1 MTMIKKSI
9 LTLLYLA
16 LLATTLPLLLGFINW
31 VHPLFDSF
39 TNFRVH
45 LLVLSLGV
53 LLFITFLH
61 EKRKYH
67 LSYLTLIALGG
78 FYLYRLLQ
86 PFQPTLPF
94 VKNEHNLTHMQFN
107 LNFKNREMD
116 SVVEYIKKH
125 PMDIITL
132 QEVTPAHKK
141 ALQSLKFD
149 GNKLHLTTHYPFVE
163 HKKGAYPYQLYC
175 DFRSIA
181 GGAIL
186 SKYPINTEKFVCVEE
201 QGLLWAEVQTPY
213 KKINVASI
221 HLRWPFPY
229 LQQMQIEFIKP
240 VLENI
245 PKPTLI
251 AGDFNAVAWSNAV
264 EKIANASNTKVA
276 NGLRWSIE
284 LEEQLPL
291 LPFMKLSIDQ
301 LLVSEELEVHHMKVE
316 KDLGSDHL
324 PVVSEIGY

>member
-1 MTMIKKSI
+1 MLKKSI

-16 LLATTLPLLLGFINW
+16 LFATTLPLLLGFINW

-45 LLVLSLGV
+45 LLVLSLGL

-61 EKRKYH
+61 EKKKYH
-67 LSYLTLIALGG
+67 LSDLTLIALGG

-107 LNFKNREMD
+107 LNFRNQEMD
-116 SVVEYIKKH
+116 NVVEYIKKH

-132 QEVTPAHKK
+132 QEVTSAHKQV
-141 ALQSLKFD
+141 LQKLKFD

-163 HKKGAYPYQLYC
+163 RKKGAYPYQLYC
-175 DFRSIA
+175 HFKRA
-181 GGAIL
+181 KGVGIL
-186 SKYPINTEKFVCVEE
+186 SKYPINPEKFVCVEGE
-201 QGLLWAEVQTPY
+201 GLLWTEIQTPY

-229 LQQMQIEFIKP
+229 QQQEQIEFLKP

-251 AGDFNAVAWSNAV
+251 AGDFNDVAWSNAV
-264 EKIANASNTKVA
+264 EKVANASNTKVV

-284 LEEQLPL
+284 LEKKFLPW
-291 LPFMKLSIDQ
+291 LPSIELSIDH
-301 LLVSEELEVHHMKVE
+301 LLVSEELEVHRMKVE

>member
-1 MTMIKKSI
+1 MIKKSI
-9 LTLLYLA
+9 LSLLYLA

-31 VHPLFDSF
+31 VHPLFDSY

-67 LSYLTLIALGG
+67 LSYLALIALGG

-107 LNFKNREMD
+107 LNFRNKEMT

-132 QEVTPAHKK
+132 QEVTPEHKEI
-141 ALQSLKFD
+141 LQELKFD

-175 DFRSIA
+175 DFRGVG

-186 SKYPINTEKFVCVEE
+186 SKYPINPEKFVCVEG
-201 QGLLWAEVQTPY
+201 QGLLWAEVKMPY

-221 HLRWPFPY
+221 HLHWPFPY
-229 LQQMQIEFIKP
+229 QQQEQIEFLKP

-284 LEEQLPL
+284 LKKQLPL
-291 LPFMKLSIDQ
+291 LPFMKLSIDH
-301 LLVSEELEVHHMKVE
+301 LLVSEELEVHRMKVE